1 MAKEKLFITLDDI
14 PLSGKRVLVR
24 VDFNVP
30 IRNSRITDDARIRAC
45 LPTINK
51 ILEAGARLILMSHM
65 GRPKEGQFDQ
75 AASLAPVAAHLE
87 QLLGKKVSLLTDWS
101 QLQDTSFDS
110 IVLMENVRF
119 LKGETAN
126 DDELARKMAAVCD
139 VYVND
144 AFAAAHRTHAS
155 TYGVAKY
162 APVACA
168 GPLLVREME
177 ALTALFNNPA
187 RPLVAIVG
195 GSKVSTKL
203 NILRSLLDKVDQLII
218 GGGIANTF
226 LKATGVNIG
235 ESLCEED
242 LLDTAREILT
252 FAKSQGKTIPMPT
265 DVVCGKTV
273 SDYAEAIIKPVN
285 QIADDDLI
293 LDVGPETAKSYATA
307 LLSAKTIIWN
317 GPLGVFEI
325 EQFSNGTG
333 VIANAIADST
343 AFSVAGGGDT
353 LAAIAKFGIASKL
366 SYITT
371 AGGAF
376 LEYLEGKTMPAI
388 AILEERTLA
397 WQATEREY

>member
-1 MAKEKLFITLDDI
+1 MAKENLFITLDDI
-14 PLSGKRVLVR
+14 PLAGKRVLVR

-51 ILEAGARLILMSHM
+51 ILEAGARLTLMSHM

-75 AASLAPVAAHLE
+75 AASLAPVAAQLE

-101 QLQDTSFDS
+101 QLQDTTTDS

-119 LKGETAN
+119 LKGETSN

-203 NILRSLLDKVDQLII
+203 NILRSLLEKVDQLII

-252 FAKSQGKTIPMPT
+252 FAKSQGKSIPLPT

-273 SDYAEAIIKPVN
+273 SDYAEAIIKPLDR
-285 QIADDDLI
+285 IADDDLI
-293 LDVGPETAKSYATA
+293 LDVGPETANSYAAA

-333 VIANAIADST
+333 VIANAIADSQ

-388 AILEERTLA
+388 AILEERALA
-397 WQATEREY
+397 WRATEREY

>member
-1 MAKEKLFITLDDI
+1 MSKENLFVTLDDI
-14 PLSGKRVLVR
+14 PLSGKRILVR

-30 IRNSRITDDARIRAC
+30 IKNDRIADDARIRAC
-45 LPTINK
+45 LPTIRQ
-51 ILEAGARLILMSHM
+51 ILSGGGKLVLMSHM

-75 AASLAPVAAHLE
+75 SNSLAPIAAHLE
-87 QLLGKKVSLLTDWS
+87 QLLGREVRLVAEWS
-101 QLQDTSFDS
+101 RLQDIDDDN
-110 IVLMENVRF
+110 IVMMENVRF

-126 DDELARKMAAVCD
+126 DEDLARKMAAVCD

-144 AFAAAHRTHAS
+144 AFAAAHRIHAS

-177 ALTALFNNPA
+177 ALTALFRDPA
-187 RPLVAIVG
+187 RPMIAVVG

-203 NILRSLLDKVDQLII
+203 NILKSLLGKVDKLII

-226 LKATGVNIG
+226 LKASGFSIG
-235 ESLCEED
+235 ESLCEDD
-242 LLDTAREILT
+242 LLETAAEIIAL
-252 FAKSQGKTIPMPT
+252 AKTQGKQIPLPT

-273 SDYAEAIIKPVN
+273 TDYAEAFIKPVD
-285 QIADDDLI
+285 QIANDDLI
-293 LDVGPETAKSYATA
+293 LDVGPDTARSYADA
-307 LLSAKTIIWN
+307 LLNAGTIIWN

-333 VIANAIADST
+333 VIANAIADSD

-376 LEYLEGKTMPAI
+376 LEYLEGKTLPAI
-388 AILEERTLA
+388 AILEERALA

>member
-1 MAKEKLFITLDDI
+1 MEKEKLFITLDDI

-30 IRNSRITDDARIRAC
+30 IRNSRITDDSRIRAC

-51 ILEAGARLILMSHM
+51 ILDAGARLILMSHM

-75 AASLAPVAAHLE
+75 AASLAPVAAQLE

-119 LKGETAN
+119 LKGETSN

-252 FAKSQGKTIPMPT
+252 FAKSQGKSIPLPT

-285 QIADDDLI
+285 QIAVDDLI

-307 LLSAKTIIWN
+307 LLSARTIIWN

>member
-45 LPTINK
+45 LPTINQ

-75 AASLAPVAAHLE
+75 AASLAPVAAQLE
-87 QLLGKKVSLLTDWS
+87 QLLGKKVSLLSDWS
-101 QLQDTSFDS
+101 QLQDTTLDS

-119 LKGETAN
+119 LNGETSN

-187 RPLVAIVG
+187 RPVIAIVG

-242 LLDTAREILT
+242 LLDTAREILA
-252 FAKSQGKTIPMPT
+252 FAKSQGKTIPLPT

-285 QIADDDLI
+285 QIAEDDLI
-293 LDVGPETAKSYATA
+293 LDVGPQTADSYAAA

-333 VIANAIADST
+333 VIANAIADSP

-388 AILEERTLA
+388 AILEERALA